1 MVLLGCLVEVQ
12 IKSGVP
18 GTIARKMP
26 ISLKRRPV
34 KLQKRSILH
43 AASVFGKRY
52 PATEAFVLT

>member
-1 MVLLGCLVEVQ
+1 VEVQ